1 VLHLTS
7 ITNFDGVSYHD
18 LIYFYASSLGGAL
31 ATLFTFY
38 ASTSKFWGDLS
49 PFSVTCV
56 SVASPLVGDYNWCR
70 AFMLQG
76 KVVVIDQHLVKYSF
90 LYTLFHKASSFSLYN
105 AWTYIEKLGKIR
117 HLRISNYGD
126 VVPKVPCFG
135 LDIPPFPYQHV
146 GIQLQLYDN
155 VLLGDRISENAKIF
169 NCFVFIFRGISTI
182 FFALCYLCTCLE
194 KMSRIRHY
202 KSWIFQKKILF
213 VVSIEVFLFNYLIND
228 IQKTIPS
235 F

>member
-1 VLHLTS
+1 M
-7 ITNFDGVSYHD
+7 
-18 LIYFYASSLGGAL
+18 
-31 ATLFTFY
+31 
-38 ASTSKFWGDLS
+38 
-49 PFSVTCV
+49 TCV
-56 SVASPLVGDYNWCR
+56 SVASPLVGDYNWRR

-155 VLLGDRISENAKIF
+155 KPARLSFPANGDTPKIDTDENAITPITPWQILNF
-169 NCFVFIFRGISTI
+169 HGCDLYVDRLNRGRETLEGMYLNGLYADPAFVGK
-182 FFALCYLCTCLE
+182 YNN
-194 KMSRIRHY
+194 
-202 KSWIFQKKILF
+202 
-213 VVSIEVFLFNYLIND
+213 V
-228 IQKTIPS
+228 
-235 F
+235 